1 MRKAFSAVVLTGLC
15 SITFSACA
23 TSSGGAGSGSGS
35 TATPVI
41 PARVSQWNIKTRE
54 HVDLWLHGF
63 AMLQADSSLIP
74 FFRRGYRDDMVV
86 LKNRANVMTQL
97 DVNVDRLQARLTENA
112 SLINA
117 QFIPLYFSSGDGM
130 RAVIDR
136 FIAVGGNPRAASSQE
151 EANAF
156 AMLAEYFPSQ
166 ADRNWLALFASGLW
180 DEQAKFYHSYWIQ
193 QQRERS
199 NVIDSVQS
207 LWQNNLRPKLRR
219 YLNST
224 QQANGDILLS
234 LPLDGEG
241 RMVSAVGSMPTIVA
255 VTFPTRPS
263 DAQNTIYVLAHE
275 LIAPIAA
282 SSIRD
287 NTTPAQQRSGEADQ
301 LSSAAAVRG
310 GLLLLQAL
318 APEFAQGYAN
328 YYLRAAGQTPNAKPT
343 EQLAALFPLPE
354 AILGTMTRQLA
365 TVQGGI

>member
-1 MRKAFSAVVLTGLC
+1 
-15 SITFSACA
+15 
-23 TSSGGAGSGSGS
+23 
-35 TATPVI
+35 
-41 PARVSQWNIKTRE
+41 
-54 HVDLWLHGF
+54 
-63 AMLQADSSLIP
+63 MLQTDSSLIP
-74 FFRRGYRDDMVV
+74 FFQRGYRDDMVI

-97 DVNVDRLQARLTENA
+97 DVNVERLQTRLAENA

-130 RAVIDR
+130 RTVIDR
-136 FIAVGGNPRAASSQE
+136 FIAVSGNPRAATSQE

-156 AMLAEYFPSQ
+156 AMLADYFPSQ

-180 DEQAKFYHSYWIQ
+180 DEQTKFYHSYWIQ

-207 LWQNNLRPKLRR
+207 LWQNNLRPRLRR

-255 VTFPTRPS
+255 INFPARPS
-263 DAQNTIYVLAHE
+263 DAQNTIYTLAHE

-287 NTTPAQQRSGEADQ
+287 NTTPAQQRSGAADQ
-301 LSSAAAVRG
+301 LSSAAAIRG

-354 AILGTMTRQLA
+354 AILGTMTRQLE